1 MIDLLASEAE
11 VGVDWVDRSNIR
23 IPFMQISQIWE
34 NVLLTPGHLAAL
46 GLGWEGHRA
55 LNLNVKLLGREREKK
70 EVFVPKERKPTS
82 MEANVEFI
90 FIYSLRKVLG
100 KLIV

>member
-55 LNLNVKLLGREREKK
+55 LNLNVKLLGRKRERRRKMCLFQKREEKK
-70 EVFVPKERKPTS
+70 QPWKPMLNS
-82 MEANVEFI
+82 
-90 FIYSLRKVLG
+90 Y
-100 KLIV
+100 

>member
-55 LNLNVKLLGREREKK
+55 LNLNVKLLGRERDERSVCSKREK
-70 EVFVPKERKPTS
+70 TNIHGS
-82 MEANVEFI
+82 QC
-90 FIYSLRKVLG
+90 
-100 KLIV
+100 

>member
-46 GLGWEGHRA
+46 ALGLGR
-55 LNLNVKLLGREREKK
+55 
-70 EVFVPKERKPTS
+70 TS
-82 MEANVEFI
+82 CAQPEC
-90 FIYSLRKVLG
+90 
-100 KLIV
+100 